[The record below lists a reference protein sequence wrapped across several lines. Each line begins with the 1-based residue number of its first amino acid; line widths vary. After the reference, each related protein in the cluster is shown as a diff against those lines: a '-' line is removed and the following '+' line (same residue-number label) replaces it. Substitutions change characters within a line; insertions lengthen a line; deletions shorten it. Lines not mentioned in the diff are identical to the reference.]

1 MRFSDDELKTPGKI
15 YIEKFN
21 TNQMNGIVA
30 NLLHCDYNV
39 IITLDDDT
47 GDYIVQYCSSDSEK
61 VPAWVSLTK
70 TIVPRYANEP

>member
-1 MRFSDDELKTPGKI
+1 MICTDKELNTPRTI

-21 TNQMNGIVA
+21 TNQMTGIVA

-47 GDYIVQYCSSDSEK
+47 GDYI
-61 VPAWVSLTK
+61 
-70 TIVPRYANEP
+70 I